1 MYKTKNQDWR
11 NEEMNKLTIK
21 DWELLKGIKLK
32 NIRGF
37 KASKNKVHKKL
48 YTKGEFRK
56 FAKKCEIVI
65 KTEKGLEFLASKS

>member
-1 MYKTKNQDWR
+1 MKANKNERKTV
-11 NEEMNKLTIK
+11 EMNRLTIK
-21 DWELLKGIKLK
+21 EWQLLKGIKLK
-32 NIRGF
+32 NIKGF
-37 KASKNKVHKKL
+37 KESKNKVHRKL

>member
-1 MYKTKNQDWR
+1 MKANKNERKTV
-11 NEEMNKLTIK
+11 EMNRLTIK
-21 DWELLKGIKLK
+21 EWQLLKGIKLK

-37 KASKNKVHKKL
+37 KESKNKVHKKL

-56 FAKKCEIVI
+56 FAKKCEIII

>member
-1 MYKTKNQDWR
+1 MKANKNERKTK
-11 NEEMNKLTIK
+11 EMNKLTIK
-21 DWELLKGIKLK
+21 EWQLLKGIKLK

-37 KASKNKVHKKL
+37 KESKNKVHKKL

>member
-1 MYKTKNQDWR
+1 MKANKNER
-11 NEEMNKLTIK
+11 EHEEMNKLTIK
-21 DWELLKGIKLK
+21 EWQLLKGIKLK

-37 KASKNKVHKKL
+37 KESKNKVHKKL

-65 KTEKGLEFLASKS
+65 KTEKGLDFLMSKK

>member
-1 MYKTKNQDWR
+1 MKANKNERKTV
-11 NEEMNKLTIK
+11 EMNRLTIK
-21 DWELLKGIKLK
+21 EWQLLKGIKLK

-37 KASKNKVHKKL
+37 KESKNKVHRKL

>member
-1 MYKTKNQDWR
+1 MKANKNERKTV
-11 NEEMNKLTIK
+11 EMNRLTIK
-21 DWELLKGIKLK
+21 EWQLLKGIKLK

-37 KASKNKVHKKL
+37 KESKNKVHKKL

>member
-1 MYKTKNQDWR
+1 MKANKNERKT
-11 NEEMNKLTIK
+11 EEMNRLTIK
-21 DWELLKGIKLK
+21 EWQLLKGIKLK

-37 KASKNKVHKKL
+37 KESKNKVHKKL
-48 YTKGEFRK
+48 YTKGQFRK

>member
-1 MYKTKNQDWR
+1 MKANKNERKT
-11 NEEMNKLTIK
+11 EEMNRLTIK
-21 DWELLKGIKLK
+21 EWQLLKGIKLK

-37 KASKNKVHKKL
+37 KESKNKVHKKL

-56 FAKKCEIVI
+56 FAKKCEIAI

>member
-1 MYKTKNQDWR
+1 MKANKNERKTK
-11 NEEMNKLTIK
+11 EMNKLTIK
-21 DWELLKGIKLK
+21 EWQLLKGIKLK

-37 KASKNKVHKKL
+37 KESKNKVHKKL

-65 KTEKGLEFLASKS
+65 KTEKGLDFLMSKK

>member
-1 MYKTKNQDWR
+1 MKANKNERKTEK
-11 NEEMNKLTIK
+11 MNKLTIK
-21 DWELLKGIKLK
+21 EWQLLKGIKLK

-37 KASKNKVHKKL
+37 KESKNKVHKKL

>member
-1 MYKTKNQDWR
+1 MKANKNERKTV
-11 NEEMNKLTIK
+11 EMNRLTIK
-21 DWELLKGIKLK
+21 EWQLLKGIKLK

-37 KASKNKVHKKL
+37 KGPKNKIHKKL

>member
-1 MYKTKNQDWR
+1 MKANKNER
-11 NEEMNKLTIK
+11 EHEEMNKLTIK
-21 DWELLKGIKLK
+21 EWQLLKGIKLK

-37 KASKNKVHKKL
+37 KESKNKIHKKL

>member
-1 MYKTKNQDWR
+1 MKANKNERKTV
-11 NEEMNKLTIK
+11 EMNRLTIK
-21 DWELLKGIKLK
+21 EWQLLKGIKLK

-37 KASKNKVHKKL
+37 KESKNKVHRKL
-48 YTKGEFRK
+48 FTKGEFRK